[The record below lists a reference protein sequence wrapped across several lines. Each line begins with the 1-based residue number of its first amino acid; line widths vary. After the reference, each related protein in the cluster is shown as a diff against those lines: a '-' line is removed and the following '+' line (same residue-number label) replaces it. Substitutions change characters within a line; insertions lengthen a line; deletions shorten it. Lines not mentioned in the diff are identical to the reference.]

1 MITGGKVPARTAA
14 PHLQIEPHVSWGHTP
29 RQSGDSSV
37 RGRSFFGWPASL
49 AGSPESIRGGPPF
62 GEGLTDPP
70 PLSPHMDIY
79 VLASAKNDAVPDV
92 PEKPTARNLG
102 AHSAASPPPPG
113 AMSQLFDPASPG
125 QGLTPTGPPQAS
137 RRQTARSL
145 RAIPEA
151 APSSSHCLALELP
164 RPTARA
170 HAHRYERSTNSSP
183 ATCYP
188 ASLERRIPNLGA
200 TLRRQ
205 ISLSPTTA
213 GKHLPRTFFSV

>member
-1 MITGGKVPARTAA
+1 M
-14 PHLQIEPHVSWGHTP
+14 
-29 RQSGDSSV
+29 
-37 RGRSFFGWPASL
+37 
-49 AGSPESIRGGPPF
+49 
-62 GEGLTDPP
+62 EGLFLDGRPVSPGLPSPSEEGLRLGRASQTRLRCLHTWTSMYLRARRTTQFQTFPKSPP
-70 PLSPHMDIY
+70 PETWERT
-79 VLASAKNDAVPDV
+79 VP
-92 PEKPTARNLG
+92 P
-102 AHSAASPPPPG
+102 PPPPG

-125 QGLTPTGPPQAS
+125 QGLTPAGPPQAS

>member
-1 MITGGKVPARTAA
+1 MAGQSRRVSRVHQRRASVWGG
-14 PHLQIEPHVSWGHTP
+14 PH
-29 RQSGDSSV
+29 R
-37 RGRSFFGWPASL
+37 PASAVSTHGHL
-49 AGSPESIRGGPPF
+49 CTCEREERRSSRRSRKAHRPKPGSAQCR
-62 GEGLTDPP
+62 L
-70 PLSPHMDIY
+70 
-79 VLASAKNDAVPDV
+79 
-92 PEKPTARNLG
+92 
-102 AHSAASPPPPG
+102 PPPPG